1 MVIATDQT
9 PKPTDKLSLDD
20 FLKLPETEPAS
31 EFMNGVITQKPMPTG
46 KHGTL
51 QFEIASAI
59 NQRTKPQKLAYA
71 IPELRCT
78 FAGRSIVPDI
88 VVTRWENL
96 PRDKDGKIANYFR
109 QYPDWMIEI
118 LSPAQSH
125 SLVME
130 KILFCLKNGT
140 EMGWIVDPNSEAV
153 TVFSPGKLPSVHL
166 AKKIKGSKD
175 EPLPMI
181 RGLETW
187 QLYAKELFSW
197 LEV

>member
-9 PKPTDKLSLDD
+9 PKSTGNLSLDD
-20 FLKLPETEPAS
+20 FLQLSETKPAS
-31 EFMNGVITQKPMPTG
+31 ELINGVITQKPMPTG

-51 QFEIASAI
+51 QFEITSAI
-59 NQRTKPQKLAYA
+59 NQQTKPQKLAYA

-88 VVTRWENL
+88 VITRWENL
-96 PRDKDGKIANYFR
+96 PRDKDGTIANYFR
-109 QYPDWMIEI
+109 QCPDWMIEI
-118 LSPAQSH
+118 LSPNQSH

-130 KILFCLKNGT
+130 KILFCLNNGT
-140 EMGWIVDPNSEAV
+140 EMGWIVDPKSEAV
-153 TVFSPGKLPSVHL
+153 TVFLPDQLPSVHL

-175 EPLPMI
+175 HPLPMM